1 MDQVGGLKIQS
12 LPETKTEAEMKAE
25 MKMEAEMK
33 KTSDDL
39 DDSIKWMQKERDSI
53 IWYMSTPIV
62 VEKMQVKLKE
72 FKTSKRS
79 DTESDMIGF
88 DLSEFIRIESENT
101 EGEKFEVGEYES
113 NIIDTSIDAFRGIA
127 REILNDLQS
136 ETGFT
141 VDKELYVFAM
151 DSFAQRLQS
160 MYYTT
165 LV

>member
-1 MDQVGGLKIQS
+1 M
-12 LPETKTEAEMKAE
+12 KTEAEMKAEMKMDAE

-39 DDSIKWMQKERDSI
+39 DGSIEWKQDERQTI
-53 IWYMSTPIV
+53 IEYMSTPIV
-62 VEKMQVKLKE
+62 VEKMQDKLKE

-79 DTESDMIGF
+79 DTQSDTIGF

-101 EGEKFEVGEYES
+101 EGEVFEVGEYES

-127 REILNDLQS
+127 REILNDLQR
-136 ETGFT
+136 EENGFT
-141 VDKELYVFAM
+141 VDKELNVFAM

-165 LV
+165 PV